1 MSNASLTA
9 LLEPLLSEELK
20 RELRVRQAFEEGVID
35 ETERFTLETTIGRR
49 ERLVAQAE
57 LAVAAEQLALAAEL
71 QAQLQAETRF
81 LDEMLDSLPRP
92 AFASAAVRRRT

>member
-9 LLEPLLSEELK
+9 LLEPLLSEEVR

-49 ERLVAQAE
+49 E
-57 LAVAAEQLALAAEL
+57 
-71 QAQLQAETRF
+71 
-81 LDEMLDSLPRP
+81 PG
-92 AFASAAVRRRT
+92 